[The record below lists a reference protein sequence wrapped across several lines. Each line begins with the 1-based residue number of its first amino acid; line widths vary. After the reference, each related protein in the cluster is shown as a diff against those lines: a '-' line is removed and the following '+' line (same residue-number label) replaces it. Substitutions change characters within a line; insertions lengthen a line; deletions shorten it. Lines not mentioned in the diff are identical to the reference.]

1 METIQI
7 NVSKQMDGYTFW
19 TLPSTR
25 ELIKSLSPNFNPANI
40 ISVRYDINSD
50 FVFNYGIYSALIGIE
65 NQSELIDK
73 VKEIQFVDLETDKV
87 LHSHKITA

>member
-1 METIQI
+1 
-7 NVSKQMDGYTFW
+7 
-19 TLPSTR
+19 
-25 ELIKSLSPNFNPANI
+25 LIKSLSPTFNPANI
-40 ISVRYDINSD
+40 ISVRYDLNND

-73 VKEIQFVDLETDKV
+73 VNEIQFVEPLTDKV